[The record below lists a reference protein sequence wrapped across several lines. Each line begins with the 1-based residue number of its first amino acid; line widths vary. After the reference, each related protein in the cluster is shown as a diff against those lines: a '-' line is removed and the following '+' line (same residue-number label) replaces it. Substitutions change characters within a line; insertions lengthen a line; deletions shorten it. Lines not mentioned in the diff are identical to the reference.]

1 MFKNYASAFAFG
13 LLVLIPATDG
23 HADDKFIWGSGRDRG
38 IVITSGRN
46 ASNEIRLEADSNIS
60 VRDLI
65 ETRDAVSRLK
75 DENESL
81 KNSVKTL
88 ERSNQDLNSKIDAME
103 RKVSSL
109 ESKLNSL
116 K

>member
-1 MFKNYASAFAFG
+1 MFKNSAFAFG
-13 LLVLIPATDG
+13 LLVLIPATYG
-23 HADDKFIWGSGRDRG
+23 HADDKVTWVSSNDRG
-38 IVITSGRN
+38 IVISSGRT
-46 ASNEIRLEADSNIS
+46 ASNEIRLEADYKIS
-60 VRDLI
+60 IRDLI
-65 ETRDAVSRLK
+65 ETRDAVSYLKNENDSLK
-75 DENESL
+75 D
-81 KNSVKTL
+81 SVKTL

>member
-1 MFKNYASAFAFG
+1 MFKNSAFAFG
-13 LLVLIPATDG
+13 LLVLIPAING
-23 HADDKFIWGSGRDRG
+23 HADDKLIWDSSYDRG
-38 IVITSGRN
+38 IVSSSGRSG
-46 ASNEIRLEADSNIS
+46 SNEIRLKADSNIS
-60 VRDLI
+60 VSDLI

-88 ERSNQDLNSKIDAME
+88 ERSNQDLNSKIDDMG

>member
-1 MFKNYASAFAFG
+1 MFKNSAFAFG

-23 HADDKFIWGSGRDRG
+23 HADGKVIWESFHDQG
-38 IVITSGRN
+38 IVSSSGRN
-46 ASNEIRLEADSNIS
+46 ASHEIRLEADPNIS

-65 ETRDAVSRLK
+65 ATRDAVSRLK
-75 DENESL
+75 DENKSL
-81 KNSVKTL
+81 KDSVKTL

-109 ESKLNSL
+109 ENKLNSL